1 MTMQANLPPLTAVS
15 GSTSSGLIARVKA
28 RDPAAWTRLVELY
41 GPLVY
46 RWSRAA
52 GVPTSDA
59 PDVVQEVFRSLSA
72 HVGEFRR
79 QHEGDTFRG
88 WLWTITRNQSR
99 DYFRRRAHRPDAPG
113 GSAAHERLLE
123 LPQPESLDADE
134 ALAGEARHYLLHRAL
149 ELIRAEFEQPTWQ
162 AFWRTTVDGASAVEV
177 AAELGLSAGAVRQ
190 AKYRVLR
197 RLRQELE
204 EDLPP

>member
-1 MTMQANLPPLTAVS
+1 MQANLPPLTAAS
-15 GSTSSGLIARVKA
+15 GSTSSGLIARVQS
-28 RDPAAWTRLVELY
+28 RDPAAWKRLVDLY

-52 GVPTSDA
+52 GVAAGDA
-59 PDVVQEVFRSLSA
+59 PDVVQEVFRSVAA
-72 HVGEFRR
+72 HVGDFRR
-79 QHEGDTFRG
+79 RREGDSFRG

-113 GSAAHERLLE
+113 GSAAQQRLLE
-123 LPQPESLDADE
+123 VAQPESLEADE
-134 ALAGEARHYLLHRAL
+134 ALASEARHFVLHRAV
-149 ELIRAEFEQPTWQ
+149 ELIRVEFEEPTWR
-162 AFWRTTVDGASAVEV
+162 AFWRTTVDGSKALDV
-177 AAELGLSAGAVRQ
+177 AAELGLSPGAVRQ

-204 EDLPP
+204 EDLPE

>member
-1 MTMQANLPPLTAVS
+1 MQVNLPPPTAAS

-28 RDPAAWTRLVELY
+28 REAAAWNRLVDLY

-52 GVPTSDA
+52 GVPASDA
-59 PDVVQEVFRSLSA
+59 ADVVQEVFRSVAA
-72 HVGEFRR
+72 HINAFRR
-79 QHEGDTFRG
+79 QREGDSFRG

-99 DYFRRRAHRPDAPG
+99 DYFRRRAHRPDAAG
-113 GSAAHERLLE
+113 GSAAHQRLLE
-123 LPQPESLDADE
+123 VPQPESLAADE
-134 ALAGEARHYLLHRAL
+134 ALAGEARSYVLQRAL
-149 ELIRAEFEQPTWQ
+149 EFIRVEFEDPTWQ
-162 AFWRTTVDGASAVEV
+162 AFWRTTVDGSPAVDV

-197 RLRQELE
+197 RLRQELAD
-204 EDLPP
+204 DLPE